1 MTEPYLPPIENPKGA
16 LRKLVFA
23 LTRRQMGKV
32 PTPFAIFGARMP
44 LSFLSFMGKISRLD
58 KKLELPPQTVI
69 LVRERVAG
77 ENACLFCQDFSRWYA
92 LDKSLISAERLD
104 ALPGY
109 RTDPLFT
116 DAERAALDYASELAA
131 DKHVRPE
138 TFERLRPFY
147 TERQI
152 CELAWVVATE
162 HVYNIS
168 NHGLNIGSDGFCEL
182 RDQREHSGQ
191 RGQQAA
197 ATGAAAGA
205 GATGPRP

>member
-1 MTEPYLPPIENPKGA
+1 MSEPYLPPIENPKGV

-32 PTPFAIFGARMP
+32 PTPFAVFGARMP

-58 KKLELPPQTVI
+58 KKLELPQQTVI
-69 LVRERVAG
+69 LIRERVAG

-92 LDKSLISAERLD
+92 LNKSLISAERLD
-104 ALPGY
+104 ALHAYP
-109 RTDPLFT
+109 TSPLFT
-116 DAERAALDYASELAA
+116 EAERAALDYASELAG

-138 TFERLRPFY
+138 TFERLKAFY
-147 TERQI
+147 SERQI

-182 RDQREHSGQ
+182 REQQGKEQGRE
-191 RGQQAA
+191 QQPTAKSHA
-197 ATGAAAGA
+197 
-205 GATGPRP
+205 

>member
-1 MTEPYLPPIENPKGA
+1 MSEPYLPPIENPKGV
-16 LRKLVFA
+16 LRKFVFA

-32 PTPFAIFGARMP
+32 PTPFAVFGARMP

-58 KKLELPPQTVI
+58 KKLELPQQTVI
-69 LVRERVAG
+69 LIRERVAG

-92 LDKSLISAERLD
+92 LNKSLISAERLD
-104 ALPGY
+104 ALHAY
-109 RTDPLFT
+109 TTSPLFT
-116 DAERAALDYASELAA
+116 EAERAALDYASELAG

-138 TFERLRPFY
+138 TFERLKAFY
-147 TERQI
+147 SERQI

-182 RDQREHSGQ
+182 REQQGKEQGRE
-191 RGQQAA
+191 QQPTAKSHA
-197 ATGAAAGA
+197 
-205 GATGPRP
+205 